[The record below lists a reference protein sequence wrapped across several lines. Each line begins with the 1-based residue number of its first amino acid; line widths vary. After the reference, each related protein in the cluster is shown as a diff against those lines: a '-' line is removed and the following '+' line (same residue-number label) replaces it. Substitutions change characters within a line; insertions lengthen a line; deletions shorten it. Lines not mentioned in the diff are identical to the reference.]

1 MISYVTGGAR
11 SGKSRFAEAKV
22 AALGS
27 KIAYIA
33 TAIPFDEGMQDRIAK
48 HRRQRPA
55 SWETIEQYKQFET
68 LVHQKAFL
76 EADALIFDCATVMIT
91 NMMMD
96 SGLDFDT
103 IDVESVNSLE
113 SEIAKE
119 VEKLLNVCRENDKQL
134 VIVSNEVGLGLV
146 PSYRMG
152 NLFRDIQGRINQ
164 LLAREA
170 DEVHFVVSGIPL
182 KIK

>member
-22 AALGS
+22 AVLGS

-68 LVHQKAFL
+68 LVHQKAFS

-152 NLFRDIQGRINQ
+152 NFFRDIQGRINQ